1 LPVAATL
8 ARTKKRNPVIRP
20 IAEQPLLKAKIL
32 ATLLKLADEKRDVDL
47 KQPAAS
53 QLWELDRRINEYL
66 FDLNDAGAIHYEEI
80 GEDGFAPIVICSV
93 SQKTL
98 EHLLGCLASLTGDI
112 SLLDERV
119 KSLLR
124 HDPNKLREDIAQSER
139 HIAEARDQLQKNPIL
154 APLKT
159 PLDDI
164 SLHFESIRK
173 VAENYDDV
181 YRNILKPVQEEGKSG
196 VRATVRW
203 AIIGIAASWLLSNY
217 KDIWALVQAVRGA
230 G

>member
-1 LPVAATL
+1 VTH
-8 ARTKKRNPVIRP
+8 P

-32 ATLLKLADEKRDVDL
+32 ATLLKLADDKRDVDL
-47 KQPAAS
+47 KQPDAT
-53 QLWELDRRINEYL
+53 QLWELDRHVNDFL
-66 FDLNDAGAIHYEEI
+66 FELNVANAIHYEEI
-80 GEDGFAPIVICSV
+80 GEDGFAPIIICSV
-93 SQKTL
+93 SPKTL
-98 EHLLGCLASLTGDI
+98 EHLLDCLASLTGEI
-112 SLLDERV
+112 NLLDERV
-119 KSLLR
+119 QSLLK
-124 HDPNKLREDIAQSER
+124 HDPDKLRQDIAQSEQ

-154 APLKT
+154 APLKK

-173 VAENYDDV
+173 VAENYDDI

-203 AIIGIAASWLLSNY
+203 TIIGIVASWLLSNY
-217 KDIWALVQAVRGA
+217 KDIWALIQVVRGA